1 MAGGE
6 KMSST
11 ISIGTQD
18 FVFLRE
24 NNCFFVDKTDLI
36 REWWENKD
44 AVTLITRPRRFGKT
58 LNLSMMESFF
68 SVEYEKRTDLFK
80 GLQIWE
86 DEKYHSIQGTYP
98 VIFLSFAAIKGV
110 TYKAAREGII
120 QLLIRLYTKY
130 SWIRTCDFMSEQDQ
144 QFFDSINFDMT
155 DTTAALAIN
164 AMCDYLS
171 RYYGK
176 KVLIFLDE
184 YDTPLQ
190 EAYTYGF
197 WQQLVEFMR
206 GLFNSTFKTNPY
218 MERGLLTGITRVSK
232 ESIFS
237 DLNNLVVVTTTSEKY
252 ETQFGFTQE
261 EVTKALKQYD
271 LVDEKQKVKEW
282 YDGFSFGNQR
292 EIYNPWSITC
302 FLEERIYKPYWANTS
317 SNGLVSQLIK
327 EGNVKIKSIMEDL
340 LYGKEFITEI
350 DEEIIFEQLG
360 KKKNAIWSLLLASGY
375 LRVNKLEND
384 EKTGRFLYHLT
395 FTNKEVCMMF
405 ENMITDWFSDDDVPY
420 NEFVTALLAN
430 DVKGMNHYMNEVALE
445 TMSFFDTG
453 KKASIHTRPERFYHG
468 FVLGLIVELRGRYK
482 ISSNRESGYGRY
494 DVMLEPLKVQ
504 EPAYIFE
511 FKVRDQEEKDL
522 KETVQRALNQ
532 IDEKKYTEELYA
544 KGIKKE
550 QIYKYGFAFEGKN
563 VLIQGKKDAY

>member
-1 MAGGE
+1 MR
-6 KMSST
+6 ST

-68 SVEYEKRTDLFK
+68 SVQYEKREDLFE

-86 DEKYHSIQGTYP
+86 DERYRNIQGTYP

-110 TYKAAREGII
+110 TYEAAREGII
-120 QLLIRLYTKY
+120 QSLIRLYTKY
-130 SWIRTCDFMSEQDQ
+130 AWIRKCDFMSEQDQ
-144 QFFDSINFDMT
+144 QFFDSVNLDMS
-155 DTTAALAIN
+155 DTTAALSIN

-197 WQQLVEFMR
+197 WQQLVDFMR
-206 GLFNSTFKTNPY
+206 GLFNSTFKTNAY
-218 MERGLLTGITRVSK
+218 IERGLLTGITRVSK

-261 EVTKALKQYD
+261 EVIKALEQYD
-271 LVDEKQKVKEW
+271 LANEKEKVKEW
-282 YDGFSFGNQR
+282 YDGFSFGKQKD
-292 EIYNPWSITC
+292 IYNPWSITC
-302 FLEERIYKPYWANTS
+302 FLEEKIYKPYWANTS
-317 SNGLVSQLIK
+317 SNGLVSELIK
-327 EGNVKIKSIMEDL
+327 EGTVQIKSIMEDL

-375 LRVNKLEND
+375 LKVKELEND
-384 EKTGRFLYHLT
+384 ERTGRFLYHLT

-420 NEFVTALLAN
+420 NEFVTALLTN
-430 DVKGMNHYMNEVALE
+430 DVAGMNHYMNEVAIE

-453 KKASIHTRPERFYHG
+453 RKASIQTRPERFYHG

-494 DVMLEPLKVQ
+494 DVILEPLRQ
-504 EPAYIFE
+504 SEPAFIFE
-511 FKVRDQEEKDL
+511 FKVQDQGEKDL
-522 KETVQRALNQ
+522 KETVQRALEQ
-532 IDEKKYTEELYA
+532 INRKKYVEELYA
-544 KGIKKE
+544 RGIKEE
-550 QIYKYGFAFEGKN
+550 QIHKYGFAFEGKN
-563 VLIQGKKDAY
+563 VLIQGK

>member
-1 MAGGE
+1 MG
-6 KMSST
+6 ST

-68 SVEYEKRTDLFK
+68 SVEYEKRADLFE
-80 GLQIWE
+80 GLQIWK
-86 DEKYHSIQGTYP
+86 DEKYQRIQGTYP
-98 VIFLSFAAIKGV
+98 VIFLSFAAIKGI
-110 TYKAAREGII
+110 TYEAAREGII
-120 QLLIRLYTKY
+120 QSLIRLYSKY
-130 SWIRTCDFMSEQDQ
+130 AWIRECDFMSEQDQ
-144 QFFDSINFDMT
+144 QFFDSVNLGMT

-171 RYYGK
+171 RYYKK

-197 WQQLVEFMR
+197 WQQLVDFMR

-252 ETQFGFTQE
+252 ETQFGFTQG
-261 EVTKALKQYD
+261 EVTKALEQYD
-271 LVDEKQKVKEW
+271 LANEKQRVKEW
-282 YDGFSFGNQR
+282 YDGFSFGRQKD
-292 EIYNPWSITC
+292 IYNPWSITC
-302 FLEERIYKPYWANTS
+302 FLEEKIYRPYWANTS
-317 SNGLVSQLIK
+317 SNGLVSRLIK
-327 EGNVKIKSIMEDL
+327 EGTIQIKSIMEDL

-375 LRVNKLEND
+375 LKVKKLEND
-384 EKTGRFLYHLT
+384 ERTGRFLYHLT

-420 NEFVTALLAN
+420 NEFVTALLVN
-430 DVKGMNHYMNEVALE
+430 DVEAMNHYMNEVALE

-453 KKASIHTRPERFYHG
+453 RKTSIHTRPERFYHG
-468 FVLGLIVELRGRYK
+468 FILGLIVELRGRYK
-482 ISSNRESGYGRY
+482 IGSNRESGYGRY
-494 DVMLEPLKVQ
+494 DVMLEPLRQ
-504 EPAYIFE
+504 NEPAFIFE
-511 FKVRDQEEKDL
+511 FKIQSQEENDL
-522 KETVQRALNQ
+522 NETVQRALEQ
-532 IDEKKYTEELYA
+532 IDRKKYAEELYA
-544 KGIKKE
+544 KGIKEE
-550 QIYKYGFAFEGKN
+550 QIHKYGFAFEGKN
-563 VLIQGKKDAY
+563 VLIKGK